1 MAKRFL
7 TALNLSPSA
16 SDPATGS
23 EGDAYFNSS
32 SNKIRVYYDGAWNDL
47 SGSGGGSSNS
57 FETIRTPSG
66 TWPVADSSTDELALN
81 AGTGMIITGSSS
93 TDTIEFATNAT
104 ALNTASTI
112 VYRDSDQAFDITAI
126 DFDTADTISSAV
138 GRLTWD
144 DGEGTLN
151 FGLKGGNINLE
162 IGQENIALC
171 FNGTGSTITKGSVV
185 YISGAQGQRPS
196 LALSD
201 ADTEETSSKT
211 FGVVAENISDGLEG
225 FVCTFGVVTGIN
237 TSSFT
242 AGQALWLSSTAGQLT
257 NVKPTQP
264 AHAVFIGYCLSV
276 NSSSGRIFVNPQNGY
291 ELNELHNV
299 LINGI
304 ADNHI
309 ISYDNSTSLWKNQAL
324 VDAIKEVDGASSG
337 IDADLLDGEQGSY
350 YLDWTNA
357 TNKPDPVITLSGDL
371 TGSVTLTD
379 LTSQTLTAAVVDDSH
394 NHTTS
399 TIANFTEDVQDVVGG
414 MVSSNTESGIS
425 VTYDDTNGKLD
436 FNVNDPTVTLDGDI
450 TGSATM
456 TNLGNI
462 SITTTNTDKGS
473 SQSIFKNIAVSGQST
488 IVADTNDDT
497 LTIESGTGITLTTN
511 ATTDTLT
518 VTNAGVT
525 GISGTSNQITV
536 SSSTGSVT
544 ISLPSAVTFPG
555 TVTLNADPTQDLQ
568 AATKQYV
575 DSVAQGLHIHESC
588 AAATTTNI
596 SDLSSPPASIDSVTL
611 TTNMRVLVKN
621 QSTNSQNGIYTFNGT
636 ALVRASDFDTAA
648 EIDGGDFVFVTGGT
662 VNNDTGWVQTEH
674 LGTVGSDP
682 IIFTQ
687 FSGAGT
693 YTAGTGITLTGNQF
707 SNAGV
712 LSVNGSTGAIT
723 NVALTTGKL
732 SQFAATT
739 SSELAGVISDET
751 GSGALVFANSPS
763 FTGTADTER
772 LSIDSTAYI
781 DTITTTVSSTS
792 ATEIDSFVQSSFS
805 SCEYLIQI
813 KQASKVTVLKALMTS
828 VDLDIVQYGIVES
841 GGSIPYTIT
850 TDSFIPG
857 GGPVTNKLLI
867 TITDANIT
875 SATVK
880 VVRTSVV

>member
-47 SGSGGGSSNS
+47 SGGGGGGSSNS
-57 FETIRTPSG
+57 FETISTPSG
-66 TWPVADSSTDELALN
+66 TSPVASSSTDTLIIT
-81 AGTGMIITGSSS
+81 AGTGMVITGSSS
-93 TDTIEFATNAT
+93 TDTVDFATNAT
-104 ALNTASTI
+104 SSNTASTI
-112 VYRDSDQAFDITAI
+112 VSRDADQAFDITAI
-126 DFDTADTISSAV
+126 DFDTTDSIAAAV

-144 DGEGTLN
+144 SGEGTLSL
-151 FGLKGGNINLE
+151 GLKNGNINLQV
-162 IGQENIALC
+162 GQENVTLC
-171 FNGTGSTITKGSVV
+171 YNGTGSTITKGSVV

-196 LALSD
+196 ITLSN
-201 ADTEETSSKT
+201 AYTEAASSKT
-211 FGVVAENISDGLEG
+211 FGVVAENILNEEEG
-225 FVCTFGVVTGIN
+225 FVCTFGIITGID

-242 AGQALWLSSTAGQLT
+242 AGQALWLSSTAGQFT
-257 NVKPTQP
+257 NVRPTQP
-264 AHAVFIGYCLSV
+264 FHAVFIGYCLNV

-291 ELNELHNV
+291 ELQELHNV

-309 ISYDNSTSLWKNQAL
+309 ISYDNATSLWKNQAL

-357 TNKPDPVITLSGDL
+357 TNKPDPVITLGGDL

-379 LTSQTLTAAVVDDSH
+379 LTSQTLTASVVDDSH

-399 TIANFTEDVQDVVGG
+399 TITNFTEDVQDVVGG

-425 VTYDDTNGKLD
+425 VTYDDENGKINFD
-436 FNVNDPTVTLDGDI
+436 VNDPTVTLDGDI

-473 SQSIFKNIAVSGQST
+473 SQNIFKNVVVGATT
-488 IVADTNDDT
+488 IVADSNDDT
-497 LTIESGTGITLTTN
+497 LTISAGTGIGVQGN
-511 ATTDTLT
+511 ATTDT
-518 VTNAGVT
+518 VTISNEGVT
-525 GISGTSNQITV
+525 GISGTTNQITA
-536 SSSTGSVT
+536 SASTGSVT
-544 ISLPSAVTFPG
+544 LSLPNAVTFPG

-575 DSVAQGLHIHESC
+575 DSVAQGLHIHASC

-596 SDLSSPPASIDSVTL
+596 TDLSTPPAAIDNITL

-621 QSTNSQNGIYTFNGT
+621 QSTTSQNGIYVFNGT
-636 ALVRASDFDTAA
+636 SLVRASDFDSAV

-662 VNNDTGWVQTEH
+662 TNNDTGWVQTEIV
-674 LGTVGSDP
+674 GTVGSDP

-693 YTAGTGITLTGNQF
+693 YTAGTGITLSGNQF

-723 NVALTTGKL
+723 NIATTSGKL

-751 GSGALVFANSPS
+751 GSGSLVFANSPTFS
-763 FTGTADTER
+763 GTVT
-772 LSIDSTAYI
+772 SSGPIDLESTALFDITNTSVSSNSIVTVDSSSASTYRSAEYI
-781 DTITTTVSSTS
+781 VQVTQGSKYTVSKLIMIHDGTT
-792 ATEIDSFVQSSFS
+792 AHITE
-805 SCEYLIQI
+805 YALIELG
-813 KQASKVTVLKALMTS
+813 ASRIPLTLACNL
-828 VDLDIVQYGIVES
+828 S
-841 GGSIPYTIT
+841 GGNI
-850 TDSFIPG
+850 
-857 GGPVTNKLLI
+857 LLQA
-867 TITDANIT
+867 TITDAASTN
-875 SATVK
+875 ATVRVIK
-880 VVRTSVV
+880 TLIVV